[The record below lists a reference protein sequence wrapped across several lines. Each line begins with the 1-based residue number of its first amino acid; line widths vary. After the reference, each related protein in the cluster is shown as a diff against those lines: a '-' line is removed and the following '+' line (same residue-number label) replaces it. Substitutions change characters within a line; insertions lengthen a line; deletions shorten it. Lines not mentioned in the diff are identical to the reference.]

1 MTFVSPF
8 DDVDVI
14 AGQGTIAKE
23 IIEEVGHVD
32 HLIMGIG
39 GGGLISG
46 CAIAAKHL
54 MPNIKVHGVEPHG
67 YDDAAQSL
75 EQNKI
80 ISVNN

>member
-1 MTFVSPF
+1 
-8 DDVDVI
+8 
-14 AGQGTIAKE
+14 
-23 IIEEVGHVD
+23 
-32 HLIMGIG
+32 MGIG